1 MEEILLNVLV
11 FLLLVTILVAVFWF
25 YGLPLYRIWNQH
37 SRIRKDIDKIDQT
50 ANQRII
56 KAALRE
62 LNCKGT
68 WVTEGNDRV
77 VKFDFQRGH
86 FRLRVRRGTPY
97 VRLLYLFFCDTS
109 AENIDLVRQLCNQTN
124 INADGLTACYTFNE
138 KENVVDV
145 HFYAALLLDE
155 QRAASMLKHVMIDAF
170 SWQNAFVR
178 KLEEGVEHAKRAGM
192 FDFETEHQQFE
203 RELFLIREQEMAH
216 QQTPGSWRAGE
227 DSPLTLHLWMEV
239 AMQLHE
245 TVPVALTVD
254 GQTVEA
260 DDRLNL
266 AEMLI
271 ADRKFVKTEAT
282 LSYTFY
288 QASDLTRERSLVLHL
303 LALPGCQQTLYFR
316 ITATLVPLSIQ
327 PRYPQGNI
335 QAQPLTRSALA
346 AYDLSS
352 SDERLQEFRYHWK
365 EAQAKLM
372 DGSEENLSPD
382 ERILSECLNPQVGHA
397 VYRGRQLFLS
407 ERYVE
412 ALPWLEN
419 AFRLTQNAYE
429 KMPPAA
435 REHFYEVCYCIGFA
449 YCQLEQYDKAYF
461 YLNLVFGL
469 NRVTYTEAFVN
480 CLVNSNDFRAV
491 TVIDTLLAEVTR
503 GMEEGAEKAVYAVGF
518 RNFLL
523 RRKATLLIR
532 RHLYTA
538 AEVLLKA
545 LLNEPDSSDYAL
557 NELALLQKIR
567 AVDLEDKATG
577 RQNTKQTEEQE
588 K

>member
-1 MEEILLNVLV
+1 MLNVLV
-11 FLLLVTILVAVFWF
+11 FLLLATILVAVFWF

-68 WVTEGNDRV
+68 WVTDGNDRV

-145 HFYAALLLDE
+145 HFYAGLLLDE

-282 LSYTFY
+282 
-288 QASDLTRERSLVLHL
+288 
-303 LALPGCQQTLYFR
+303 
-316 ITATLVPLSIQ
+316 
-327 PRYPQGNI
+327 
-335 QAQPLTRSALA
+335 
-346 AYDLSS
+346 
-352 SDERLQEFRYHWK
+352 
-365 EAQAKLM
+365 
-372 DGSEENLSPD
+372 
-382 ERILSECLNPQVGHA
+382 
-397 VYRGRQLFLS
+397 
-407 ERYVE
+407 
-412 ALPWLEN
+412 
-419 AFRLTQNAYE
+419 
-429 KMPPAA
+429 
-435 REHFYEVCYCIGFA
+435 
-449 YCQLEQYDKAYF
+449 
-461 YLNLVFGL
+461 
-469 NRVTYTEAFVN
+469 
-480 CLVNSNDFRAV
+480 
-491 TVIDTLLAEVTR
+491 
-503 GMEEGAEKAVYAVGF
+503 
-518 RNFLL
+518 
-523 RRKATLLIR
+523 
-532 RHLYTA
+532 
-538 AEVLLKA
+538 
-545 LLNEPDSSDYAL
+545 
-557 NELALLQKIR
+557 
-567 AVDLEDKATG
+567 
-577 RQNTKQTEEQE
+577 
-588 K
+588 